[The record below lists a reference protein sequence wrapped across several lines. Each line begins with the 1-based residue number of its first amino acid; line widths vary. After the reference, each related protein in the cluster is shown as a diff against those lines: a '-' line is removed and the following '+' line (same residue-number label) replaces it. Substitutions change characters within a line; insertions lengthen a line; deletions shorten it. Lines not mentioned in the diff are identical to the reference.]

1 MAIKHV
7 EFCRFICQSG
17 AQLKTQRHGSKGAEK
32 KPERRRRRKSP
43 NDFVSDKWWKWC
55 WNCAK
60 PRKLVSFRQRKVTG
74 ELRLGVTFL
83 VSQFPKWVFEP
94 LSTMSFSK
102 KFSWLI
108 RRQLKNFV
116 ALQRDI
122 RKMRLR
128 PKTDLKSNPI
138 NRRAIPLSR
147 QPKQGFIT
155 RRSCG
160 QPGSQR
166 DSGGNRSSSLS
177 SSSTSSWSAWT
188 DAVRSTFAA
197 GQRLVEGPLTS
208 KGCEPINQQGEQPDK
223 KPV

>member
-1 MAIKHV
+1 
-7 EFCRFICQSG
+7 
-17 AQLKTQRHGSKGAEK
+17 
-32 KPERRRRRKSP
+32 
-43 NDFVSDKWWKWC
+43 
-55 WNCAK
+55 
-60 PRKLVSFRQRKVTG
+60 
-74 ELRLGVTFL
+74 
-83 VSQFPKWVFEP
+83 
-94 LSTMSFSK
+94 
-102 KFSWLI
+102 
-108 RRQLKNFV
+108 
-116 ALQRDI
+116 
-122 RKMRLR
+122 MRLR

-177 SSSTSSWSAWT
+177 SSSTSSWSALT

-223 KPV
+223 KPVYRLKRPFALPLRGCSSLSSDPCTYPCPYPLPFGFSSRQDDPRHWPMSDNVTQNDELFSWKINWIVAAATFELLDLWSLNLDLELRSPTGCSFIKDVLNPRPRLGWPPSLRGLQIK